1 MRLLTRP
8 RLAASLG
15 VLGVLLVAA
24 MPVFAGGWAVA
35 TLDAIPTGVTAGQ
48 PFTVGFTMRQHGLRP
63 VDWGP
68 ITLAFRHVDS
78 RRTVTFTALAEDSA
92 GHYTIDVTLPD
103 AGAWEWTLGEGL
115 IQPMPTLTVQAAVE
129 AATTSPAPVAGAPLG
144 LIVGVAGLAG
154 LGLGLAALIRTR
166 RPWAG
171 ALTLSA
177 ALVAGLGFTLPPAAP
192 AASNPASVSGAQSA
206 AEQGEALFL
215 AKGCVMCHVHAAVA
229 DVRRRTIGEFN
240 SFSTGPD
247 LSNFRASA
255 EYLKT
260 WLKDP
265 ASVKPKTE
273 MPDLGLS
280 EVEIDALTVF
290 LNADH

>member
-8 RLAASLG
+8 RLAALLG
-15 VLGVLLVAA
+15 ALGVLLILA

-35 TLDAIPTGVTAGQ
+35 TLDALPIGVTAGQ

-78 RRTVTFTALAEDSA
+78 RRTVTFTAPGGDSA
-92 GHYTIDVTLPD
+92 GHYTVDVTLPE
-103 AGAWEWTLGEGL
+103 AGTWEWTLGEGL
-115 IQPMPTLTVQAAVE
+115 LQPMPALTVQAP
-129 AATTSPAPVAGAPLG
+129 AAAASTAAPPAAGAPLG
-144 LIVGVAGLAG
+144 LIVGLAGLAG
-154 LGLGLAALIRTR
+154 LGLGLAALIRTH

-171 ALTLSA
+171 ALTVSA

-192 AASNPASVSGAQSA
+192 AAISPGSPNGSTMTA

-215 AKGCVMCHVHAAVA
+215 AKGCVMCHAHAAVA
-229 DVRRRTIGEFN
+229 DARRKTIGD
-240 SFSTGPD
+240 FSTGPD
-247 LSNFRASA
+247 LSNFRTSA

-280 EVEIDALTVF
+280 EAEIAALAAF